1 VSTGAAQT
9 LDTCYGA
16 DRTVAPDTASAS
28 GQHTPM
34 TDPHTSI
41 AERLESYR
49 RLFDLSGKT
58 ALVLGAA
65 SGIGKASAEALAALR
80 ATVICADK
88 NKDGVEATA
97 AELRLHGRA
106 EAHVVDAGSAAD
118 VRALASKI
126 EASHPRLHIALT
138 TPAVHVRKLM
148 CDYTD
153 EEYDRV
159 VDLNLRGT
167 FYFLRA
173 FARMMMAQGGGSLI
187 ASSSVRA
194 MTLEPGL
201 AIYGAT
207 KAGIIQMVRGLASEV
222 GRFGVRVNAIV
233 PSIVETP
240 LVEPLKARPKIF
252 DALAAHTVFNRWS
265 QPSEVAAAV
274 AFLASDAASY
284 ITGTALLVDGGWTA
298 IDGPP
303 TGLTATHRE

>member
-1 VSTGAAQT
+1 
-9 LDTCYGA
+9 
-16 DRTVAPDTASAS
+16 
-28 GQHTPM
+28 M
-34 TDPHTSI
+34 TDTGTSV

-65 SGIGKASAEALAALR
+65 SGIGKASAEALAALG
-80 ATVICADK
+80 ATVICADR
-88 NKDGVEATA
+88 NREGVEATA
-97 AELRLHGRA
+97 ADLRAGSEA
-106 EAHVVDAGSAAD
+106 EAHVVDAGSAD
-118 VRALASKI
+118 DIRALAAKI
-126 EASHPRLHIALT
+126 AADHPRLHVAVT
-138 TPAVHVRKLM
+138 TPAIHVRKLM
-148 CDYTD
+148 LDYTD

-159 VDLNLRGT
+159 ADLNLRGT
-167 FYFLRA
+167 FYFLRS
-173 FARMMMAQGGGSLI
+173 FGRMMTEQGGGSLI

-194 MTLEPGL
+194 TTLEPGL

-222 GRFGVRVNAIV
+222 GRYGVRVNAIV
-233 PSIVETP
+233 PSIVETR

-252 DALAAHTVFNRWS
+252 EALAAHTVFNRWS

-284 ITGTALLVDGGWTA
+284 VTGTALLVDGGWTA

-303 TGLTATHRE
+303 TGLTSTHRD